1 MEKDLDDK
9 LYNDYL
15 NGNIEAFN
23 LLYKKYKK
31 KIEYFIF
38 NIVHDYQKSEDLAQE
53 TFIYVMQN
61 KMNENYSFKYYIY
74 LKSKCNALNYINVE
88 NRRNEISNIY
98 IEHNNEQIEKDILED
113 IIADEGKKELI
124 ESIALLEKK
133 YRDAIY
139 LTIIEGVS
147 YKETSKILEES
158 ISNTQQLVHRG
169 KIKLR
174 NILIKKGFD
183 EMNKVAKVLIIMII
197 ATTFIGGIV
206 YAVSN
211 INISGKPVFEWFN
224 VNFSDEYENYR
235 EEVHGETIQGP
246 NGSSI
251 ELISTVCD
259 EEMVI
264 LEFDIKL
271 SAEDKKHLKIGE
283 PILTEEY
290 INATDDED
298 SKRIDYEY
306 DEETHR
312 AIEKPLKEV
321 VLKRYGDKKI
331 DDSIMV
337 NYNLKPGYDEE
348 SPYLTRVINC
358 FNCFAIIDGEYTWI
372 ELNPQSIKQISE
384 YEYKLYQM
392 YFLTDKE
399 LGDKTEFTLT
409 IKDWVITTR
418 ERQYRD
424 FDTYLKIDGQFDI
437 ELSKEKA
444 LENSKKIE
452 VSCDEVIYED
462 KDLTQKIESVVVTP
476 LQTIV
481 KVHSTYENVDD
492 SQLTNASSE
501 NHIGFRQYKVLSE
514 NGEEINSY
522 KSETKRFI
530 TYADGKKEEWGSG
543 QIDATRTSFENAT
556 LETIDYIFIENHE
569 NNSKIKIVSQEGNGI
584 KNIEYTDIGSF
595 EIDLTKEIK

>member
-1 MEKDLDDK
+1 MENDLDNK

-15 NGNIEAFN
+15 NGKIEAFN

-61 KMNENYSFKYYIY
+61 KINENYSFKYYIY
-74 LKSKCNALNYINVE
+74 LKAKCNALNYINVE
-88 NRRNEISNIY
+88 NRRNEISNMY

-113 IIADEGKKELI
+113 IIADEGKEELI

-139 LTIIEGVS
+139 LTIIEGLS

-211 INISGKPVFEWFN
+211 INISGRPIIKWFD
-224 VNFSDEYENYR
+224 VNFSEEYENYR
-235 EEVHGETIQGP
+235 EEVKKEKNEEVIKEP
-246 NGSSI
+246 NENNI

-259 EEMVI
+259 EGFAI
-264 LEFDIKL
+264 LEFNITLTKE
-271 SAEDKKHLKIGE
+271 AKKNLKIGE

-290 INATDDED
+290 LNLTDDND
-298 SKRIDYEY
+298 CI
-306 DEETHR
+306 ETQ
-312 AIEKPLKEV
+312 IV
-321 VLKRYGDKKI
+321 
-331 DDSIMV
+331 
-337 NYNLKPGYDEE
+337 GYDEE
-348 SPYLTRVINC
+348 KDEPILKTKKEINIERYGGKVINDSISVGY
-358 FNCFAIIDGEYTWI
+358 NLEPGAYESSKIMQQTDHKHAIIDGEYYYI
-372 ELNPQSIKQISE
+372 QLAPQSIQKISE
-384 YEYKLYQM
+384 YEYKVYQM

-399 LGDKTEFTLT
+399 LGDKTKFTLT
-409 IKDWVITTR
+409 MKDWIITTGT
-418 ERQYRD
+418 RQI
-424 FDTYLKIDGQFDI
+424 FDNDTCLKIDKKFDI

-444 LENSKKIE
+444 VENSKKIE
-452 VSCDEVIYED
+452 PDYKELEYFE
-462 KDLTQKIESVVVTP
+462 KEMTQKMESVTVTP

-481 KVHSTYENVDD
+481 KITSLYENLNYSDNFYEQLGKRKFRVVD
-492 SQLTNASSE
+492 
-501 NHIGFRQYKVLSE
+501 E
-514 NGEEINSY
+514 NGKEINSEY
-522 KSETKRFI
+522 FEIKWKGIYS
-530 TYADGKKEEWGSG
+530 DGIEEEWIPGNINPS
-543 QIDATRTSFENAT
+543 RHNFKNVS
-556 LETIDYIFIENHE
+556 LEITNYILIEKQKE
-569 NNSKIKIVSQEGNGI
+569 SSKLKIIFQEGNGI